1 MAINYTSL
9 LGLAQPVTGTEAG
22 AWGTVVN
29 TQITALVEEAIASTV
44 SLDVTSGDITLTTTV
59 GAANQARRALLLVTG
74 TPGTT
79 RNVIAPSQ
87 SKTYVVINS
96 SDSTVVIKGA
106 ATTGVSVASTVRAL
120 VAWNGSD
127 FAVVASTSIANLTG
141 VLPIANGGTG
151 ATTNTAARTNLGATT
166 LGANL
171 FTLANPSAI
180 TFPRFN
186 ADNTVSALSAADFR
200 TAIGASSG
208 TVTSVSGTGTASGLT
223 LSGTVTTSGSLTLSG
238 TVNSLAAG
246 TYAISI
252 SGNAATATTATSATT
267 ATTANNVSG
276 VVATANGGTGL
287 SSLTTYALLAGGTT
301 STGNVQQVSGTGTSG
316 QLLTSNGAG
325 ALPTWQDAPSGMVY
339 PGAGIPVST
348 GSAWTTSK
356 ASPSGVIVGTTDTQ
370 TLSSKRINPRVV
382 SAASASSL
390 TPDVSA
396 ADQYSF
402 TALAVDLT
410 INAPTGTP
418 VDGDKL
424 VFRILDDGT
433 GRLLT
438 WDSVFNPIGVTLPS
452 STTSNKLLYVGAI
465 YNSSSVKWDVIAVTT
480 QV

>member
-29 TQITALVEEAIASTV
+29 NQITALVEEAIASTV

-186 ADNTVSALSAADFR
+186 ADNTVTTLSAADFR
-200 TAIGASSG
+200 TAIGAGTGTG

-223 LSGTVTTSGSLTLSG
+223 LSGTVTTTGNLTLSG
-238 TVNSLAAG
+238 TVNSLDPG

-252 SGNAATATTATSATT
+252 SGNAATATIAG
-267 ATTANNVSG
+267 NVSG
-276 VVATANGGTGL
+276 TVATANGGTGL

-316 QLLTSNGAG
+316 QLLTSNGVG
-325 ALPTWQDAPSGMVY
+325 ALPTWQNAPSGMVY